1 MKAKKQML
9 VVFRQDNVWLPDP
22 QYNQALTSVC
32 SWYQKHF
39 TSNACLFFQTLP
51 PPRLHKIPQHCTEE
65 CVVKHWR
72 ETKSC
77 FINESERE
85 LAVLHHRKRS
95 CAVFLLSDEVLCD
108 RLGRKDKMSLWL
120 EASEANLRRL
130 FVRNA
135 FTPDGKTNKRVFF
148 FPKRKC
154 QRDGQK
160 HFEEESRHIYALL
173 LICLPLPRPPPV
185 TPDQA

>member
-1 MKAKKQML
+1 M
-9 VVFRQDNVWLPDP
+9 
-22 QYNQALTSVC
+22 
-32 SWYQKHF
+32 WYQKHF
-39 TSNACLFFQTLP
+39 ISNACLFFQTP
-51 PPRLHKIPQHCTEE
+51 PPPPRHPLRLHKIPQHCTEE

-95 CAVFLLSDEVLCD
+95 CAVSLLCDEVLCD

-120 EASEANLRRL
+120 EASEANLRRP

-135 FTPDGKTNKRVFF
+135 FYPRWKDKQKSSFLSKKEMPTWRTEAFWGRVTSYL
-148 FPKRKC
+148 C
-154 QRDGQK
+154 V
-160 HFEEESRHIYALL
+160 ALNL
-173 LICLPLPRPPPV
+173 PPPPSASSSHSRSGLMV
-185 TPDQA
+185 WRLVSSRDDQF